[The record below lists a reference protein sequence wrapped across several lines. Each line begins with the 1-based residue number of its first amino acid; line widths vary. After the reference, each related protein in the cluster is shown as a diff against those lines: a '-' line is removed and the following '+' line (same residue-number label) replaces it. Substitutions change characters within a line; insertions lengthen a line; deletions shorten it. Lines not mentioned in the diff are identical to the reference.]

1 VYDLVLKGGTLVD
14 GTGARA
20 RSADLGI
27 RDGRIEEIGRI
38 ARSEGQRH
46 LDVSGAVVCPGF
58 IDLHSHADYTVFAA
72 PEAVTQSAQG
82 VTTLVTGNCGF
93 SPFPVVPE
101 HAEELR
107 SHGEFLDDGL
117 TWEWSTAG
125 EYAAAVDRLPLG
137 VNIAPQVGHS
147 ALRIAVLGLDDRRP
161 DEGELA
167 RMRELARAA
176 LADGVAGLSSGLIYA
191 PASYAASEE
200 LAAVAAE
207 AARFGRV
214 YSTHIRD
221 EGDYLDS
228 AIDEAIEIGRSTGV
242 RVEISHLKAVGP
254 ANWGR
259 VEAAMEQIAAARGDG
274 VDIHADQYPYAA
286 GSTTLTTRL
295 PGWSM
300 EGGVPELLRRLSDP
314 AVCDRIVAE
323 LEADDMW
330 SFLPPRIVV
339 ADTPDGPFRRFVG
352 QDLATIAAAIGE
364 TPARAMLEVLRGQ
377 RGTVSIIM
385 HGMAEDDVR
394 TALADPAV
402 AVASDGWVLGC
413 PGDGM
418 PHPRSFGTFVRVLG
432 RYTRDEGLLDLPTAV
447 AKMTSLPAS
456 RLGWTDRGVLRPGAV
471 ADIACFDPDRVCDPS
486 TFSEPWQLAEGMIHT
501 FLRGEPVW
509 EDGAP
514 TGAAAGQVVRTASEK
529 GRIRHHHDPS

>member
-1 VYDLVLKGGTLVD
+1 VYDLVLKGGTVVD
-14 GTGARA
+14 GTGAPV
-20 RSADLGI
+20 RSADVGI
-27 RDGRIEEIGRI
+27 RDGRIAEIGRI
-38 ARSEGQRH
+38 ARSEGQRY

-58 IDLHSHADYTVFAA
+58 IDLHSHADYTVFSA

-93 SPFPVVPE
+93 SPFPVLPE

-107 SHGEFLDDGL
+107 SHGDFLDDGL

-125 EYAAAVDRLPLG
+125 EYAAAVERLPLG

-147 ALRIAVLGLDDRRP
+147 ALRIAVLGVEDRRP
-161 DEGELA
+161 DDAELA

-191 PASYAASEE
+191 PASYAAPEE

-221 EGDYLDS
+221 EGDYLDT
-228 AIDEAIEIGRSTGV
+228 AIDEAIEVGRSTGV

-259 VEAAMEQIAAARGDG
+259 VGAAMEQIAAARGDG
-274 VDIHADQYPYAA
+274 VDVHADQYPYAA

-330 SFLPPRIVV
+330 SFLAPRIVV
-339 ADTPDGPFRRFVG
+339 ADTPEGPFRRFVG
-352 QDLATIAAAIGE
+352 EDIATIAAAIGE

-377 RGTVSIIM
+377 LGTVSIIM

-394 TALADPAV
+394 TALADPGV

-471 ADIACFDPDRVCDPS
+471 ADIACFDPDRVADPS
-486 TFSEPWQLAEGMIHT
+486 TFSEPWQLAEGVIHT
-501 FLRGEPVW
+501 LLRGQPVW
-509 EDGAP
+509 EDGTPA
-514 TGAAAGQVVRTASEK
+514 GAAAGQVVRTVSEK
-529 GRIRHHHDPS
+529 GRIRQHHDPS

>member
-1 VYDLVLKGGTLVD
+1 VHDLVLKGGTVVD
-14 GTGARA
+14 GTGAAA
-20 RSADLGI
+20 RSADVGI
-27 RDGRIEEIGRI
+27 RDGRIAEIGRI
-38 ARSEGQRH
+38 GRGEARRYA
-46 LDVSGAVVCPGF
+46 DVSGAVVCPGF

-107 SHGEFLDDGL
+107 SHGDFLDDGL
-117 TWEWSTAG
+117 TWDWSTAG
-125 EYAAAVDRLPLG
+125 EYAEAVDRLPLG

-161 DEGELA
+161 DDAELA

-176 LADGVAGLSSGLIYA
+176 FADGVAGLSSGLIYA
-191 PASYAASEE
+191 PASYAAPEE

-207 AARFGRV
+207 AGRFGRV

-221 EGDYLDS
+221 EGDHLDS
-228 AIDEAIEIGRSTGV
+228 AIDEAIEVGRSTGV

-259 VEAAMEQIAAARGDG
+259 VGAAMEQIAAARRDG
-274 VDIHADQYPYAA
+274 VDIRADQYPYAA

-323 LEADDMW
+323 LEADEIW

-339 ADTPDGPFRRFVG
+339 ADTPEGPFRRYVG
-352 QDLATIAAAIGE
+352 QNLATIAAAIGE

-394 TALADPAV
+394 TALADPEV

-471 ADIACFDPDRVCDPS
+471 ADVACFDPDRVADPS
-486 TFSEPWQLAEGMIHT
+486 TFAEPWQLAEGVIHT
-501 FLRGEPVW
+501 LLRGQSAW
-509 EDGAP
+509 ENGAF
-514 TGAAAGQVVRTASEK
+514 TGAAAGQVVRTVSEK
-529 GRIRHHHDPS
+529 GRIRQHHDPS

>member
-1 VYDLVLKGGTLVD
+1 
-14 GTGARA
+14 
-20 RSADLGI
+20 
-27 RDGRIEEIGRI
+27 
-38 ARSEGQRH
+38 
-46 LDVSGAVVCPGF
+46 
-58 IDLHSHADYTVFAA
+58 
-72 PEAVTQSAQG
+72 
-82 VTTLVTGNCGF
+82 
-93 SPFPVVPE
+93 
-101 HAEELR
+101 
-107 SHGEFLDDGL
+107 
-117 TWEWSTAG
+117 
-125 EYAAAVDRLPLG
+125 
-137 VNIAPQVGHS
+137 
-147 ALRIAVLGLDDRRP
+147 
-161 DEGELA
+161 
-167 RMRELARAA
+167 
-176 LADGVAGLSSGLIYA
+176 VAGLSSGLIYA
-191 PASYAASEE
+191 PASYAAPEE

-207 AARFGRV
+207 AGRFGRV

-228 AIDEAIEIGRSTGV
+228 AIDEAIEVGRSTGV

-259 VEAAMEQIAAARGDG
+259 VAAAMEQIAAARRDG
-274 VDIHADQYPYAA
+274 VDIRADQYPYAA

-300 EGGVPELLRRLSDP
+300 EGGVPGLLRRLSDP

-323 LEADDMW
+323 LEADDIW
-330 SFLPPRIVV
+330 AFLPRRIVV
-339 ADTPDGPFRRFVG
+339 ADTPEGPFRRFVG

-364 TPARAMLEVLRGQ
+364 TPARATLEVLRGQ

-394 TALADPAV
+394 TALADPEV

-471 ADIACFDPDRVCDPS
+471 ADIACFDPDRVADPS
-486 TFSEPWQLAEGMIHT
+486 TFAEPWQLAEGVIHT
-501 FLRGEPVW
+501 LLQGQLAW
-509 EDGAP
+509 ENGAP
-514 TGAAAGQVVRTASEK
+514 TGAAAGQVVRTVREK
-529 GRIRHHHDPS
+529 GRIRQHHDPS

>member
-1 VYDLVLKGGTLVD
+1 MYDLVLKGGTVVD

-20 RSADLGI
+20 RSADVGI
-27 RDGRIEEIGRI
+27 RDGRIAEIGRI
-38 ARSEGQRH
+38 GRGEARRYA
-46 LDVSGAVVCPGF
+46 DVAGAVVCPGF

-107 SHGEFLDDGL
+107 SHGDFLDDGL

-125 EYAAAVDRLPLG
+125 EYAEAVDRLPLG

-147 ALRIAVLGLDDRRP
+147 ALRIAVLGLDDRQP
-161 DEGELA
+161 DAAELA

-191 PASYAASEE
+191 PASYAAPEE

-228 AIDEAIEIGRSTGV
+228 AIDEAIEVGRSTGV

-259 VEAAMEQIAAARGDG
+259 VAAAMEQIAAARGDG
-274 VDIHADQYPYAA
+274 VDIRADQYPYAA

-295 PGWSM
+295 PAWSM

-330 SFLPPRIVV
+330 SFLAPRIVV
-339 ADTPDGPFRRFVG
+339 ADTPEGPFHRFVG

-402 AVASDGWVLGC
+402 AVASDGWVLSC

-432 RYTRDEGLLDLPTAV
+432 HYTRDEGLLDLPTAV

-471 ADIACFDPDRVCDPS
+471 ADIACFDPDRVGDPA
-486 TFSEPWQLAEGMIHT
+486 TFSEPWQLAEGVIHT
-501 FLRGEPVW
+501 LLRGQPVW
-509 EDGAP
+509 EDGAF
-514 TGAAAGQVVRTASEK
+514 TGAAAGQVVRTVSEK
-529 GRIRHHHDPS
+529 GRIRQHHDPS

>member
-1 VYDLVLKGGTLVD
+1 MHDLVLKGGTVVD
-14 GTGARA
+14 GTGAAA
-20 RSADLGI
+20 RSADVGI
-27 RDGRIEEIGRI
+27 RDGRIAEIGRI
-38 ARSEGQRH
+38 GRGEARRYA
-46 LDVSGAVVCPGF
+46 DVSGAVVCPGF

-93 SPFPVVPE
+93 SPFPVLPE

-107 SHGEFLDDGL
+107 SQGDFLDDGL
-117 TWEWSTAG
+117 TWDWSTAG
-125 EYAAAVDRLPLG
+125 EYAEAVDRLPLG

-161 DEGELA
+161 DEAELA

-176 LADGVAGLSSGLIYA
+176 FADGVAGLSSGLIYA
-191 PASYAASEE
+191 PASYAAPEE

-207 AARFGRV
+207 AGRFGRV

-228 AIDEAIEIGRSTGV
+228 AIDEAIEVGRSTGV

-259 VEAAMEQIAAARGDG
+259 VGAAMEQIAAARGDG
-274 VDIHADQYPYAA
+274 VDVHADQYPYAA

-295 PGWSM
+295 PGWTM
-300 EGGVPELLRRLSDP
+300 EGGVPGLLRRLSDP

-323 LEADDMW
+323 LEGDDIW
-330 SFLPPRIVV
+330 SFLPSRIVV
-339 ADTPDGPFRRFVG
+339 ADTPEGPFRRFVG
-352 QDLATIAAAIGE
+352 QDLATIAAAVGE

-413 PGDGM
+413 PGDAM

-456 RLGWTDRGVLRPGAV
+456 RLGWADRGVLRTGAV
-471 ADIACFDPDRVCDPS
+471 ADVACFDPDRVRDPS
-486 TFSEPWQLAEGMIHT
+486 TFAEPWQLAEGVIHT
-501 FLRGEPVW
+501 IVRGQPVW
-509 EDGAP
+509 ENGAP
-514 TGAAAGQVVRTASEK
+514 TGAAAGQVVRTVNEK
-529 GRIRHHHDPS
+529 GRSRQHDEQS

>member
-1 VYDLVLKGGTLVD
+1 MRSEVHDLVLGGGTIID
-14 GTGARA
+14 GTGAPA
-20 RSADLGI
+20 RSADVGI
-27 RDGRIEEIGRI
+27 RGGRI
-38 ARSEGQRH
+38 AEIGSIARSGAAHRYV
-46 LDVSGAVVCPGF
+46 DVSGAVVCPGF

-72 PEAVTQSAQG
+72 PDAVTQAAQG

-93 SPFPVVPE
+93 SPFPVLPE

-107 SHGEFLDDGL
+107 SHGGFLDDGL

-137 VNIAPQVGHS
+137 VNIVPQVGHS
-147 ALRIAVLGLDDRRP
+147 SLRIAVLGLDDRRP
-161 DEGELA
+161 DDRELA
-167 RMRELARAA
+167 RMRGLARVAFA
-176 LADGVAGLSSGLIYA
+176 EGVAGLSSGLIYA
-191 PASYAASEE
+191 PASYAAPGE

-221 EGDYLDS
+221 EGDHLDR
-228 AIDEAIEIGRSTGV
+228 AIDEAIEVGRRTGV
-242 RVEISHLKAVGP
+242 RVEVSHLKAVGP

-259 VEAAMEQIAAARGDG
+259 IGAAMEQIAAARRDG
-274 VDIHADQYPYAA
+274 VDVRADQYPYAA

-295 PGWSM
+295 PGWAM
-300 EGGVPELLRRLSDP
+300 EGGVPALLRRLADP
-314 AVCDRIVAE
+314 VMCDRIVAE
-323 LEADDMW
+323 LEADGIW

-339 ADTPDGPFRRFVG
+339 ADTPEGPFRRFVG

-364 TPARAMLEVLRGQ
+364 PPAGAMLEVLRRQ
-377 RGTVSIIM
+377 RGIVSIIM

-394 TALADPAV
+394 LALADPAV
-402 AVASDGWVLGC
+402 AVASDGWVLHC
-413 PGDGM
+413 PGEGM

-432 RYTRDEGLLDLPTAV
+432 RYVRDEGLLDLRTAV

-471 ADIACFDPDRVCDPS
+471 ADVACFDPERVFDLS
-486 TFSEPWQLAEGMIHT
+486 TFDEPWQLAEGVVHT
-501 FLRGEPVW
+501 LLRGQFVW
-509 EDGAP
+509 KDGAP
-514 TGAAAGQVVRTASEK
+514 TGVAAGQVVRTGHVGS
-529 GRIRHHHDPS
+529 

>member
-1 VYDLVLKGGTLVD
+1 VHDLVLKGGTVVD
-14 GTGARA
+14 GTGAPA
-20 RSADLGI
+20 RSADVGI
-27 RDGRIEEIGRI
+27 RDGRIAEIGRI
-38 ARSEGQRH
+38 PRSEGQRY

-72 PEAVTQSAQG
+72 PEAVTQTAQG

-93 SPFPVVPE
+93 SPFPVVSE

-107 SHGEFLDDGL
+107 SHGGFLD
-117 TWEWSTAG
+117 
-125 EYAAAVDRLPLG
+125 DRLPLG

-147 ALRIAVLGLDDRRP
+147 SLRIAVLGLDDRQP
-161 DEGELA
+161 DDAELA

-176 LADGVAGLSSGLIYA
+176 FADGVAGLSSGLIYA
-191 PASYAASEE
+191 PASYAAPEE

-221 EGDYLDS
+221 EGDDLDS
-228 AIDEAIEIGRSTGV
+228 AIDEAIEVGRRTGV

-259 VEAAMEQIAAARGDG
+259 VGAAMEQIAAARRDG
-274 VDIHADQYPYAA
+274 VDVSADQYPYAA

-323 LEADDMW
+323 LEADDIW

-352 QDLATIAAAIGE
+352 EDLATIATAIGE

-377 RGTVSIIM
+377 LGTVSIIM

-394 TALADPAV
+394 TALADPDV
-402 AVASDGWVLGC
+402 AVASDGWILGC

-456 RLGWTDRGVLRPGAV
+456 RLGWTDRGVLRPGTI
-471 ADIACFDPDRVCDPS
+471 ADVACFDPDRVADPS
-486 TFSEPWQLAEGMIHT
+486 TFSEPWQLAEGVIHT
-501 FLRGEPVW
+501 LLQGKPVW
-509 EDGAP
+509 EHGAF
-514 TGAAAGQVVRTASEK
+514 TGAAAGQVVRTVSEK
-529 GRIRHHHDPS
+529 GRIRQHHDPS

>member
-1 VYDLVLKGGTLVD
+1 MHDLVLKGGTVVD
-14 GTGARA
+14 GTGAPA
-20 RSADLGI
+20 RSADVGI
-27 RDGRIEEIGRI
+27 RDGRIAEIGRI
-38 ARSEGQRH
+38 ARSEGQRY

-107 SHGEFLDDGL
+107 SHGDFLDDGL

-125 EYAAAVDRLPLG
+125 EYADAVDRLPLG

-161 DEGELA
+161 DDAELA

-176 LADGVAGLSSGLIYA
+176 LADGAAGLSSGLIYA
-191 PASYAASEE
+191 PASYAAPEE

-228 AIDEAIEIGRSTGV
+228 AIDEAIEVGRSTGV

-259 VEAAMEQIAAARGDG
+259 VAAAMEQIAAARRDG
-274 VDIHADQYPYAA
+274 VDIRADQYPYAA

-295 PGWSM
+295 PAWSM

-314 AVCDRIVAE
+314 GVCDRIVAE

-330 SFLPPRIVV
+330 SFLAPRIVV
-339 ADTPDGPFRRFVG
+339 ADTPEGPFHRFVG

-402 AVASDGWVLGC
+402 AVASDGWVLSC

-471 ADIACFDPDRVCDPS
+471 ADIACFDPDRVGDPS
-486 TFSEPWQLAEGMIHT
+486 TFSEPWQLAEGVIHT
-501 FLRGEPVW
+501 LLRGQPIW
-509 EDGAP
+509 ENGAP
-514 TGAAAGQVVRTASEK
+514 TGAAAGQVVRTVSEK